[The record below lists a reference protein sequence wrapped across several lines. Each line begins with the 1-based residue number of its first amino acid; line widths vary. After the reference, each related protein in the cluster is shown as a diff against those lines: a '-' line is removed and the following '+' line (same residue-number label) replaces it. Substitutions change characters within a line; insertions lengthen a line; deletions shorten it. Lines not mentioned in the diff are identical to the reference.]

1 MTRIDFY
8 ILKDLDIDARH
19 RFACRLA
26 SKATQAGTPVY
37 MNASDDNLARALDEM
52 LWLYPDQ
59 RLIPHGIAGTAE
71 AQNAPV
77 VIGHDLPDLTDGLM
91 INLADDVPTF
101 FGRFERVAEIVV
113 EANRDPNRDPGRSA
127 YKFYRDRGFP
137 LYHHDLDEWD
147 G

>member
-1 MTRIDFY
+1 MTRVDFY
-8 ILKDLDIDARH
+8 ILKDLDTSARH

-26 SKATQAGTPVY
+26 CKATNGGTPVY
-37 MNASDDNLARALDEM
+37 MNASDQAMAGEIDDL
-52 LWLYPDQ
+52 LWVYPDQ
-59 RLIPHGIAGTAE
+59 RMIPHGVQGTGLADGS
-71 AQNAPV
+71 AV
-77 VIGHDLPDLTDGLM
+77 VIGHGLPKQADGLM
-91 INLADDVPTF
+91 INLCDEVPGY

-113 EANRDPNRDPGRSA
+113 EANREAGRQA